1 MGVVEASSDNIS
13 IGVPLNR
20 IVEKVAVHVGEEVK
34 KGEILFTLE
43 NHDLQSELAGGKIL
57 LEIAKA
63 KYKKMK
69 ELPREEDLSAAEAT
83 LKSAQVEEQQAASQ
97 YQMVQALRDSRAL
110 SQEEV
115 NRRKFN
121 YEQAEAHLQE
131 AQAQLDKIKSG
142 AWKPDL
148 AIAALEIKQA
158 QVGIERIEADIERTI
173 IRSPLDGKVL
183 QINIHEGESPA
194 GKSDLML
201 VGNTEEIY
209 LKVSVNQLDASAF
222 RPTAN
227 AVAFLRG
234 DPKTQFRL
242 EFVRL
247 LPFLI
252 NKQNFNNQITDKTDT
267 RVLQI
272 IYRIQT
278 SDHLIFIGQ
287 QMDVFIEAEFPS

>member
-1 MGVVEASSDNIS
+1 
-13 IGVPLNR
+13 
-20 IVEKVAVHVGEEVK
+20 
-34 KGEILFTLE
+34 
-43 NHDLQSELAGGKIL
+43 
-57 LEIAKA
+57 
-63 KYKKMK
+63 
-69 ELPREEDLSAAEAT
+69 
-83 LKSAQVEEQQAASQ
+83 
-97 YQMVQALRDSRAL
+97 
-110 SQEEV
+110 
-115 NRRKFN
+115 
-121 YEQAEAHLQE
+121 
-131 AQAQLDKIKSG
+131 
-142 AWKPDL
+142 
-148 AIAALEIKQA
+148 
-158 QVGIERIEADIERTI
+158 
-173 IRSPLDGKVL
+173 
-183 QINIHEGESPA
+183 
-194 GKSDLML
+194 ML

-209 LKVSVNQLDASAF
+209 LKVSVNQLDDSAF